1 MPVQTMARTRPGA
14 TLERLLCHPT
24 LPLIAGWDTDRP
36 TIRIW
41 EYTVGQL
48 REIGAFGTGAAVY
61 DASGYDRFERTPS
74 AAWHPAEPQ
83 LVIADDTSTVCW
95 TPSGT
100 AAIGGVPPAEYSR
113 EVAFSPDGRTLWL
126 SPNDGENGWESSI
139 ALDLASG
146 ATAIGP
152 RWDTGVAAHPGGGLV
167 ATLQSDQGA
176 TLVRFS
182 QDTEPV
188 LRPLRRAL
196 ILDCDGYQTPIF
208 SRDGRHF
215 AVRGNAYDNSL
226 EVFEFPSLR
235 RLLGLTLG
243 DPCPGYPYPQEW
255 LDSMQAWSRHNVAFG
270 PSPNILWIGT
280 PEGAVIEFEID
291 ARQGTEHEVTPGS
304 PVTALT
310 AAATGELIVAGDDT
324 LLVLSAGP
332 ASPAK
337 ASTDAPT
344 AFLAGTSEASVTDTD
359 ELELTDGNRTW
370 QPGDLN
376 TVTDPSD
383 SDPSWLKIGAAMNRL
398 KANHSNAS
406 PPGKPLRSAQ
416 AR

>member
-1 MPVQTMARTRPGA
+1 MQTLARMRCGA
-14 TLERLLCHPT
+14 TLGRLLCHPT
-24 LPLIAGWDTDRP
+24 LPLVAGWDTDRP

-48 REIGAFGTGAAVY
+48 REIGAFGTGAAGY
-61 DASGYDRFERTPS
+61 DASGYDRAERTPS
-74 AAWHPAEPQ
+74 AAWHPTEPQ

-100 AAIGGVPPAEYSR
+100 APIDDIPPAENSR

-146 ATAIGP
+146 TISTGP

-182 QDTEPV
+182 QDTQPV

-208 SRDGRHF
+208 SPDGRHF
-215 AVRGNAYDNSL
+215 AIRGNAYDNSL
-226 EVFEFPSLR
+226 EVFDFPSLR

-243 DPCPGYPYPQEW
+243 DPCPGYPYPEEW
-255 LDSMQAWSRHNVAFG
+255 LESMNAWSRHNVAFG
-270 PSPNILWIGT
+270 PSPGVLWIGT
-280 PEGAVIEFEID
+280 PEGALIELEID
-291 ARQGTEHEVTPGS
+291 GRQVTEHEVLPGT

-310 AAATGELIVAGDDT
+310 AAATGELIVAGDGT
-324 LLVLSAGP
+324 LVVLSGGP
-332 ASPAK
+332 ATTAEG
-337 ASTDAPT
+337 ATDAVRTFLTGT
-344 AFLAGTSEASVTDTD
+344 AESSATDID
-359 ELELTDGNRTW
+359 ELDLTDGTRTW
-370 QPGDLN
+370 QPGELR
-376 TVTDPSD
+376 TITEASD
-383 SDPSWLKIGAAMNRL
+383 SDPSWLKIGATMNGL
-398 KANHSNAS
+398 KADHPAAS
-406 PPGKPLRSAQ
+406 PQGKPLPSAQ